1 MNQSTTP
8 SAGPAQEVPVSSS
21 GGSCSSP
28 AHRPDEFLECEKG
41 WIFALLMWVAGY
53 FGAFTYTVRG
63 GIFCNAQ
70 TANLVLLA
78 MDLGSRNWGHALYL
92 LIPIT
97 AYLMGAVISEA
108 AALPLKKLH
117 CIRWDTLFVMI
128 EILAVLILGLLPES
142 APYQITQIT
151 INFIC
156 SMQYNTFRQAQNIP
170 MATTFCTNH
179 IRQTG
184 IHLVK
189 TIRSHG
195 RKDYAVRT
203 ASHAGML
210 IVFVIGGI
218 FSTILSRMFLGK
230 SIWITLI
237 PLAIVLAD
245 LLYADLKK
253 EKDRLDEIPRGH

>member
-1 MNQSTTP
+1 MNQNTIQKT
-8 SAGPAQEVPVSSS
+8 E
-21 GGSCSSP
+21 
-28 AHRPDEFLECEKG
+28 HRPDEFLECEKG
-41 WIFALLMWVAGY
+41 WVFALLMLVAGF
-53 FGAFTYTVRG
+53 FGGFTYTVRG

-78 MDLGSRNWGHALYL
+78 LDLGNANWGHALYL
-92 LIPIT
+92 VIPIT

-117 CIRWDTLFVMI
+117 FIRWDTLFIII
-128 EILAVLILGLLPES
+128 EIIAVIFMGLLPES
-142 APYQITQIT
+142 APYQITQVT

-195 RKDYAVRT
+195 RHDYAVRT
-203 ASHAGML
+203 ASHIGML
-210 IVFVIGGI
+210 AIFVVGGI
-218 FSTILSRMFLGK
+218 LATVISRHLLGEA
-230 SIWITLI
+230 IFVTLI
-237 PLAIVLAD
+237 PLTILLVD

-253 EKDRLDEIPRGH
+253 EKDRLDEIPSGH